1 MLAATRHT
9 DRRTNE
15 TTSENEY
22 KGKGSESER
31 ERACDTHL
39 AATRHTDRRTNEW
52 PAAAQWCAWRDRDEA
67 ETSLSQRE
75 GKKGKERTQRKSGVN
90 RKRELTGRTVTS
102 SPSLD
107 RTRSSESLEKCVL
120 CEKMCR
126 KCAGSEREA
135 KRKSV

>member
-15 TTSENEY
+15 RTSENEY

-52 PAAAQWCAWRDRDEA
+52 PAAAQWCALRDRDET

-75 GKKGKERTQRKSGVN
+75 GK
-90 RKRELTGRTVTS
+90 RKRESEKKERRKQEEEGKQTGRTVTS

-107 RTRSSESLEKCVL
+107 RTRSSESFSCVKV
-120 CEKMCR
+120 CGECV
-126 KCAGSEREA
+126 SNE
-135 KRKSV
+135 